1 MHGSKSILRKDQGC
15 HWRGEQVMYHLQVQ
29 LTQQHPL
36 WWLPCRTKKLFL
48 TQLWVVGPNLRL
60 KVSNLRLKQRAW
72 WLWLGSWK
80 VLVRQE
86 TMARHRI
93 SCAKETSVELLNI
106 KQVVEMGVISQ
117 DVKNKVLE
125 LLGNEIRGLS
135 VAIFCTVQ
143 SSSFNINIKI

>member
-1 MHGSKSILRKDQGC
+1 
-15 HWRGEQVMYHLQVQ
+15 
-29 LTQQHPL
+29 
-36 WWLPCRTKKLFL
+36 
-48 TQLWVVGPNLRL
+48 
-60 KVSNLRLKQRAW
+60 
-72 WLWLGSWK
+72 
-80 VLVRQE
+80 
-86 TMARHRI
+86 MARHRI